1 MNARWQ
7 QLLSLSMLLGPVAWG
22 LWQWPRSPA
31 LAWLG
36 WGLALAVGLV
46 WMGLPFVLMQRAN
59 RADAAPRA
67 RGPQVLAAALR
78 EMACAWRVFG
88 WRQPFRHQAVADC
101 LTPPRAQPR
110 PRGVVLL
117 HGYLCNRG
125 YWNPWIEALQ
135 ARGHACVAPTLEP
148 AFGSIDDYVAQIEA
162 AVQQVTQATGRAPVL
177 VCHSMGGLAARAW
190 MRATPEADARV
201 HRVITLGTPHGGTW
215 LAQGSRTPNG
225 LQMQRGSAWLQAL
238 AAQEPPGRAQRFVC
252 WYSNCDNIVFPA
264 STACLAGADH
274 RFVGGVAHLEMAFVP
289 QVMQVCLAEI
299 ARDGAVV
306 AKTTA

>member
-7 QLLSLSMLLGPVAWG
+7 QLLSLSMVLGPLAWG

-31 LAWLG
+31 LAGLG
-36 WGLALAVGLV
+36 WGLAVVLGLL
-46 WMGLPFVLMQRAN
+46 WMGLPFVLMQRVN
-59 RADAAPRA
+59 RGDVAPRA
-67 RGPQVLAAALR
+67 RPGQVLRAAWR
-78 EMACAWRVFG
+78 ELGCAWRVFG
-88 WRQPFRHQAVADC
+88 WRQPFRHQAVADW
-101 LTPPRAQPR
+101 LPAPGAQPL

-125 YWNPWIEALQ
+125 YWNPWLQALQ

-148 AFGSIDDYVAQIEA
+148 AFGGIDDYAAQIES

-190 MRATPEADARV
+190 MRATPDADARV

-215 LAQGSRTPNG
+215 LARSSRTANG
-225 LQMQRGSAWLQAL
+225 VQMQPGGAWLQAL
-238 AAQEPPGRAQRFVC
+238 AAQEPPARARRFVC

-264 STACLAGADH
+264 STAQLAGADN
-274 RFVGGVAHLEMAFVP
+274 RFIEGVAHLEMAFVP
-289 QVMQVCLAEI
+289 AVLQACLEAI
-299 ARDGAVV
+299 ARDEGEP
-306 AKTTA
+306 